1 MAGKSE
7 LAPSNLDDQVK
18 AQSQATATVGDVAK
32 QVQESAPAV
41 SAQLGRI
48 ESNMREIGKTLKSMQ
63 RDDAMPVKSLDDVA
77 RGANQTAASLLQM
90 ASQLRQQLTN
100 SDSQGQA
107 TGKTNADS
115 SQTAQ
120 NQSSQ
125 NSMADSQAETQGESQ
140 PSETNNVAPS
150 ESGNR
155 LTSDQGRARDGTAAD
170 EQRSLQDSPWF
181 AKLPPALRESIRART
196 RRRPPRGYEE
206 RLRRYFESVD

>member
-7 LAPSNLDDQVK
+7 LARSNLDDRVES
-18 AQSQATATVGDVAK
+18 QSQATATVGEVAE

-41 SAQLGRI
+41 SEQLGQI
-48 ESNMREIGKTLKSMQ
+48 ESNMREIGKTLQSMQ
-63 RDDAMPVKSLDDVA
+63 RDGAMPETSVAEVA
-77 RGANQTAASLLQM
+77 RGANQNAASLLQM
-90 ASQLRQQLTN
+90 ASQLRQQMTN
-100 SDSQGQA
+100 SESQGQA
-107 TGKTNADS
+107 TASTSADP

-120 NQSSQ
+120 NQRSQ
-125 NSMADSQAETQGESQ
+125 NSMADNQSETQGESQ

-170 EQRSLQDSPWF
+170 ERRSLKDSPWF